1 MNFKGQVFVVLTGD
15 CTVDED
21 GCVSSPGYDSGA
33 YGNNERC
40 RIAVNAAVATPLR
53 VENFSTEVCW
63 GLGCHIAGYL
73 QLKKWDHHPQRP
85 LYIIYIH

>member
-1 MNFKGQVFVVLTGD
+1 MNFKGEVFVVLTGD

-53 VENFSTEVCW
+53 VENFSTEAWCW
-63 GLGCHIAGYL
+63 GFGVSHSWLFGSEEIG
-73 QLKKWDHHPQRP
+73 QLSPMTFS
-85 LYIIYIH
+85 